1 MKIAVI
7 GAGYVGLV
15 SGACLAE
22 FGFDVFCVDHDATKV
37 DELIAGRIPID
48 ETGLG

>member
-22 FGFDVFCVDHDATKV
+22 FGFDVFCVDQDVARV
-37 DELIAGRIPID
+37 EALISGRVHILD
-48 ETGLG
+48 GLF